1 MQNTFYLAENINTRK
16 QTAKGTSKG
25 ARQKTPNQ
33 THNKQKACEQ
43 LLFLQ
48 ELDLCKCSEL
58 TVMLTAGWGG
68 RREGRKKKKKNT
80 KP

>member
-1 MQNTFYLAENINTRK
+1 MQNTFYLAENVNTHK
-16 QTAKGTSKG
+16 QTAKGTCKG
-25 ARQKTPNQ
+25 ARRKNPNQ

-48 ELDLCKCSEL
+48 EPDFRKCSEL
-58 TVMLTAGWGG
+58 TVNAH
-68 RREGRKKKKKNT
+68 RRLRRGKRRKEEKNP